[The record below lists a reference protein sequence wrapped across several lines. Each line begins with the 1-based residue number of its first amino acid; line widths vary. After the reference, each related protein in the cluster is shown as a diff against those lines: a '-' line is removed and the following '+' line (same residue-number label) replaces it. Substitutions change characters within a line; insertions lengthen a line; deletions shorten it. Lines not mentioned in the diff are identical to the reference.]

1 VESKDHYHHGALRE
15 ALLTEAFRS
24 LEAGGLEGLSLR
36 GLAEATGVSKTAPY
50 RHFADKRDL
59 LVSLAAAGFGELAGA
74 LEGSLAQVP
83 SGAAQGDTLAEIRA
97 LIRGYVDFARARP
110 ALYRLM
116 FSRLG
121 YSLHSESCRRNSLRA
136 LDCLVTSV
144 ARAQRA
150 GWRKD
155 REQRGLVLSMWAAVH
170 GWAGLLIDGLLPP
183 ELIGEG
189 EDWLALA
196 ESFLG

>member
-1 VESKDHYHHGALRE
+1 VESKDHYHHGALRK

-50 RHFADKRDL
+50 RHFTDKRDL
-59 LVSLAAAGFGELAGA
+59 LVSLAAEGFGELADA
-74 LEGSLAQVP
+74 LEGALAQARQP
-83 SGAAQGDTLAEIRA
+83 TEPGDGMADIRA
-97 LIRGYVDFARARP
+97 LIRVYVDFARARP

-136 LDCLVTSV
+136 LDCLIRSV
-144 ARAQRA
+144 ARAQEG

-155 REQRGLVLSMWAAVH
+155 REQRGLVLSVWAAVH

-189 EDWLALA
+189 EDWFKFA
-196 ESFLG
+196 ESVLT

>member
-1 VESKDHYHHGALRE
+1 VEPKDHYHHGALRE
-15 ALLTEAFRS
+15 ALLTEAFRT
-24 LEAGGLEGLSLR
+24 LETGGLEGLSLR

-59 LVSLAAAGFGELAGA
+59 LVSLAAEGFHELADA
-74 LEGSLAQVP
+74 LEASLASVP
-83 SGAAQGDTLAEIRA
+83 SSGAPGDALGGVRA
-97 LIRGYVDFARARP
+97 LIRTYVDFARARP

-121 YSLHSESCRRNSLRA
+121 YSLHSESCRQNSLRA
-136 LDCLVTSV
+136 LDCLIRSV
-144 ARAQRA
+144 AGAQEA
-150 GWRKD
+150 GWRPGQ
-155 REQRGLVLSMWAAVH
+155 EQRGLVLSLWAAVH

-189 EDWLALA
+189 EDWFRFA
-196 ESFLG
+196 ESFLS